1 MEARDLP
8 AGTSRREELS
18 YDRTSGLGPN
28 ASQPLGHSSVLPADG
43 SVCTETKVTAPGL
56 PADDFAGWRAGRRPL
71 SILSKSW
78 MAR

>member
-28 ASQPLGHSSVLPADG
+28 ASQPLGDSSVLPADG
-43 SVCTETKVTAPGL
+43 SVCTETKVTAPGITS
-56 PADDFAGWRAGRRPL
+56 RRFCRL
-71 SILSKSW
+71 ESRKMTTVHLVKELDG
-78 MAR
+78 